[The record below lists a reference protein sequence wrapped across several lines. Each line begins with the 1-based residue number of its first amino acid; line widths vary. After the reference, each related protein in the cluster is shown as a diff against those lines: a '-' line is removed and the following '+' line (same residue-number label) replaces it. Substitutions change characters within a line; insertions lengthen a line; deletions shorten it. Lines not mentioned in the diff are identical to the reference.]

1 MAQSECLSQAPT
13 KIKNLYKDYY
23 IGNER
28 DFLEL
33 LIYLK
38 EHNNLEKVLA
48 AIEQLKKNP
57 MVQIS
62 TDKIIFLASQGEH
75 VHKTVHSKNEVTTQ
89 SLENLSAIT
98 ALFETKKTGVLH

>member
-1 MAQSECLSQAPT
+1 
-13 KIKNLYKDYY
+13 
-23 IGNER
+23 R

-48 AIEQLKKNP
+48 AIEQLEKNP
-57 MVQIS
+57 MVQI
-62 TDKIIFLASQGEH
+62 TTEKIIFIASQGEYI
-75 VHKTVHSKNEVTTQ
+75 HKTVHSKNEVTTQ